1 MKKLYLAAV
10 APALMLSACGSVDP
24 AESVDAIRQNE
35 IAQLQSIEAGD
46 VVGAV
51 RLYRDDAKLVRP
63 DGTILDGG
71 AAIGEAYAEL
81 MEDPN
86 FGIVMT
92 PVDGWASGSGDM
104 AVVTSDV
111 AFTTTDPETGE
122 AVTLPL
128 ISETVWMRETGATWK
143 IVSAY
148 NVARASAPAEEGAA
162 EAAE

>member
-24 AESVDAIRQNE
+24 AESVDAIRQTE

-86 FGIVMT
+86 FSIVMT

-111 AFTTTDPETGE
+111 EFTTSDPETGE
-122 AVTLPL
+122 AVIQPL
-128 ISETVWMRETGATWK
+128 ISETVWTRETGATWK

-148 NVARASAPAEEGAA
+148 NVARATAPTAEEQP